1 MNKDI
6 LLKRSCERI
15 KGCIKH
21 FLLNVAEN
29 KITFTVS
36 IIVTCVTLAVAV
48 TTALYHQFEST
59 FVAVLSLILY
69 LVPTASEEVLS
80 IKLPTALETVLLLFI
95 FCANILGE
103 IGEWYT
109 RFAFLD
115 DMLHGISGFLFAAV
129 GISLIALFGR
139 YETKE
144 IAFSPIFAAL
154 IALCFAVTVG
164 VVWEFF
170 EFSCDILLHT
180 DMQKDCIIES
190 IHSAHLNTHGQ
201 APKAIADI
209 ATTLVTSEN
218 GTYTAIDG
226 YLDIGLW
233 DTMQD
238 LFIDFFGALVFCA
251 LFCFS
256 KRFPT
261 AKILAEQFIPQITPT
276 SNQ

>member
-115 DMLHGISGFLFAAV
+115 DVLHAYVAKLEEGY
-129 GISLIALFGR
+129 LIAPTDAGGAPYVSVEFLGKEAP
-139 YETKE
+139 ET
-144 IAFSPIFAAL
+144 
-154 IALCFAVTVG
+154 
-164 VVWEFF
+164 
-170 EFSCDILLHT
+170 D
-180 DMQKDCIIES
+180 D
-190 IHSAHLNTHGQ
+190 
-201 APKAIADI
+201 
-209 ATTLVTSEN
+209 
-218 GTYTAIDG
+218 
-226 YLDIGLW
+226 
-233 DTMQD
+233 
-238 LFIDFFGALVFCA
+238 
-251 LFCFS
+251 
-256 KRFPT
+256 
-261 AKILAEQFIPQITPT
+261 
-276 SNQ
+276 